1 MEYWELF
8 QKGKEYFSE
17 HLTDIAGRYASRHD
31 NALTDRLNKMSRR
44 TECPISGDTSYNA
57 IVNIPVGIR
66 DEKQISIWMSANA
79 LESNTPEEISDK
91 VLYNLYLRLIDEY
104 KLEGTKKTIK
114 DGTRLYKKSEIL
126 NSLPNWEYIELGKEN
141 GVHYLKDLEGVLSVL
156 STDEYAEHLHR
167 APTDEE
173 NKKKRE
179 EKEYLRK
186 LLGNKKRK
194 KGCRDED

>member
-1 MEYWELF
+1 MEYRELF
-8 QKGKEYFSE
+8 QKGKGYFSE
-17 HLTDIAGRYASRHD
+17 HLADIVDRYISKHG
-31 NALTDRLNKMSRR
+31 NMLTDGLSRMSKR
-44 TECPISGDTSYNA
+44 TECPITGETSYDA

-66 DEKQISIWMSANA
+66 DGKQISIWMSANA

-104 KLEGTKKTIK
+104 RLERTEKTIK
-114 DGTRLYKKSEIL
+114 NGTRLYKKSEIL
-126 NSLPNWEYIELGKEN
+126 NTLPNWEYIELGKEN

-167 APTDEE
+167 PPTDEE

-186 LLGNKKRK
+186 LLGIKKRK